1 MGSLK
6 LVAMKKVEIV
16 VAGEQLR
23 FVEGLL
29 DQVKV
34 SGYTVIPDISGKGT
48 HGLHEGQLMF
58 NETNSMAMLITVVPE
73 SAVETI
79 LAGLEPIFERHP
91 GVLFV
96 SDVSVTPREYF
107 EQLGR

>member
-1 MGSLK
+1 MAPLK

-23 FVEGLL
+23 FVEDLL
-29 DQVKV
+29 GQVKV

-48 HGLHEGQLMF
+48 HGFHEGQLMF
-58 NETNSMAMLITVVPE
+58 NQTNSMAMLITVVPE
-73 SAVETI
+73 SAVEMI
-79 LAGLEPIFERHP
+79 LGGLEPIFERHP
-91 GVLFV
+91 GILFV

-107 EQLGR
+107 EQLGK

>member
-1 MGSLK
+1 MGPLK
-6 LVAMKKVEIV
+6 LVAMKKVEII

-23 FVEGLL
+23 FVEDLL
-29 DQVKV
+29 ERIKV
-34 SGYTVIPDISGKGT
+34 SGYTVVPDISGKGT
-48 HGLHEGQLMF
+48 HGLHEGHLMF
-58 NETNSMAMLITVVPE
+58 NETNSMAMLITVVQE

-79 LAGLEPIFERHP
+79 LAGLEPIFENHP
-91 GVLFV
+91 GILFV

>member
-1 MGSLK
+1 MGPLK
-6 LVAMKKVEIV
+6 LVAMKKIEII

-23 FVEGLL
+23 FVEDLL
-29 DQVKV
+29 ERIKV
-34 SGYTVIPDISGKGT
+34 SGYTVVPDISGKGT
-48 HGLHEGQLMF
+48 HGLHEGHLMF
-58 NETNSMAMLITVVPE
+58 NETNSMAMLITVVQE

-79 LAGLEPIFERHP
+79 LAGLEPIFENHP
-91 GVLFV
+91 GILFV